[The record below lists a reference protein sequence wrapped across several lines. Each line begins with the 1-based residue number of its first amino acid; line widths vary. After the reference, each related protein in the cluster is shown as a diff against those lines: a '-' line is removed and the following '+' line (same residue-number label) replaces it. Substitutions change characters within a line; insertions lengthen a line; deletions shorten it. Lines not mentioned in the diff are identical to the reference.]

1 LGQGLVPFRQL
12 LPLIP
17 EGTHFSLE
25 LSPDVS
31 ADDVRAS
38 LSWWKHN
45 RSPVP
50 ALS

>member
-1 LGQGLVPFRQL
+1 LIPFRDL

-17 EGTHFSLE
+17 SGTHFSLE

-38 LSWWKHN
+38 LSWWNQN
-45 RSPVP
+45 RISP
-50 ALS
+50 S